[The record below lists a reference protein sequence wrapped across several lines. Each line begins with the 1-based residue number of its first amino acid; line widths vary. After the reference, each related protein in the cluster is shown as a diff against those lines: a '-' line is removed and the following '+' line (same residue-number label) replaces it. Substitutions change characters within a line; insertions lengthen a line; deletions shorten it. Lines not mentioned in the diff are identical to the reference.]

1 MQLQVVEAFH
11 YAGTD
16 YTVGQII
23 DTTTLP
29 PRMVRTLLGRYPVAT
44 VGGGGGGTGGPETDP
59 VAMPALTTH
68 KGSADHDAHN
78 DTRLAPKVHT
88 HTGIYE
94 PSGAVATHTG
104 TADAHGDRAYT
115 DGRISAV
122 VGASPAAL
130 DTLAEIDAQ
139 LASDESGAAAMQAS
153 INTKAPQAALDTHIN
168 KVTGAHAASAVSIS
182 PTGLAVVTT
191 TDVQAAIAQLDAASG
206 RPNSP
211 AGGALSGNY
220 PNPDLAA
227 AYVANAH
234 IAPTAAIAES
244 KLALASNAAPT
255 TPSRRSTKLRCPVG
269 WWKGDMQGGNIALNQ
284 APINTYAFASPFF
297 VAEAETWD
305 QVAARVGSTGIV
317 GGAGVVADFAVYGD
331 DGEGRLVGPALAT
344 VMGVPWPGGTFAAVV
359 GTFAAPLAL
368 QPGVYWI
375 AKGYRYTT
383 APTTD
388 PTMAIYNSGPPNAY
402 NTSVT
407 TIGNSGGYWNYAG
420 AWGANPAVAYDGG
433 FRPML
438 AAHVLS
444 RP

>member
-23 DTTTLP
+23 DTSTLP

-44 VGGGGGGTGGPETDP
+44 LGGGGGGTGGPETDP
-59 VAMPALTTH
+59 IAMPALTTH

-88 HTGIYE
+88 HPGTYE

-104 TADAHGDRAYT
+104 AVDPHGDRGYT
-115 DGRISAV
+115 DSRISTV

-153 INTKAPQAALDTHIN
+153 INTKAPQASLDAHIN
-168 KVTGAHAASAVSIS
+168 NAAGAHAASAVSVNPS
-182 PTGLAVVTT
+182 GLVVVTSNN
-191 TDVQAAIAQLDAASG
+191 VQAALAQLDAASG

-227 AYVANAH
+227 AYITNAH
-234 IAPTAAIAES
+234 VAPTAAIAES
-244 KLALASNAAPT
+244 KLALASNAAPNT
-255 TPSRRSTKLRCPVG
+255 ASRRVTPLRCPVG
-269 WWKGDMQGGNIALNQ
+269 WWKGDVQGGSIATNQ
-284 APINTYAFASPFF
+284 APVNAYAFGSPFF
-297 VAEAETWD
+297 VAEPETWD
-305 QVAARVGSTGIV
+305 QIAARVGGTAVV
-317 GGAGVVADFAVYGD
+317 GGAGVVVDFAVYGD
-331 DGEGRLVGPALAT
+331 DGEGRITGAVLGSI
-344 VMGVPWPGGTFAAVV
+344 MGVAWPAGTLTPIV
-359 GTFAAPLAL
+359 GAFAAPLVL
-368 QPGVYWI
+368 QPGFYWI
-375 AKGYRYTT
+375 AMGYRFTT
-383 APTTD
+383 APTTA
-388 PTMAIYNSGPPNAY
+388 PTMVIYNSGPPNAY
-402 NTSVT
+402 NASINN
-407 TIGNSGGYWNYAG
+407 IGNSGVYWNYAG
-420 AWGANPAVAYDGG
+420 AWGANPPASYDSG
-433 FRPML
+433 FRPLL
-438 AAHVLS
+438 AARVLS